1 MNMALIG
8 ELVKLRY
15 KLLWAKMRSRN
26 GRIALFL
33 TGYLILIGAVTLLA
47 TGGMGAAMLMVR
59 SGRAEEL
66 TRNVLSAIF
75 LEAVLASSI
84 LGFGMNAVFNDVE
97 LRRYPLTPAERRAAR
112 QLTGLADPFWLL
124 FLALD
129 LGLAVGLYAMGA
141 GSLGVGLT
149 VVLLLF
155 LCNYLSARVVALTL
169 DRMMQYRAGSA
180 ILLAIVLAL
189 SLMPSMFATGM
200 SAEQQAVWMRV
211 LSYTPPFG
219 AAAAMLHEGAGMS
232 GAAVIL
238 AWIAGSLVL
247 LARLESLAPV
257 RTVAASPVKA
267 EYDTPYDRVAS
278 WFGEDSVLVGHWLR
292 FYLRN
297 NRTRAMSVL
306 ALPLMAFLAWKNGQ
320 QFGPNGFYI
329 TAMGAFPAA
338 TFLGVARITVN
349 QFGYAGGGFRR
360 YFLFPTE
367 PGAALRAGSRA
378 SMLIGGASIPVLLAA
393 WIVLAP
399 KPLNPLMVIAL
410 ACSSVAG
417 LHLFHTAALWVTLF
431 NPRKGNYNSSLGN
444 DLSLWGNIL
453 VIGGVL
459 VALVG
464 PMLMKKFWPT
474 PVQPENWWMSLVPLA
489 LGVGLYRVSL
499 RRAAAMLGPRREKL
513 LAVVEGRD

>member
-15 KLLWAKMRSRN
+15 KLLWAKIRSRN

-33 TGYLILIGAVTLLA
+33 TGYLILIGGIALLA
-47 TGGMGAAMLMVR
+47 TGGFSAAMLMVR

-66 TRNVLSAIF
+66 ARTVFGAIF
-75 LEAVLASSI
+75 VEAVLASSI
-84 LGFGMNAVFNDVE
+84 LGFGMNAVFNDLE

-141 GSLGVGLT
+141 CSIGVGLAVT
-149 VVLLLF
+149 VLLF
-155 LCNYLSARVVALTL
+155 LCNYLLARVVALTL
-169 DRMMQYRAGSA
+169 ERMMQYRAGSA
-180 ILLAIVLAL
+180 ILLTIVLAI
-189 SLMPSMFATGM
+189 SLLPSVLAQGM
-200 SAEQQAVWMRV
+200 SAQQKAVWMRAF
-211 LSYTPPFG
+211 SYTPPFG
-219 AAAAMLHEGAGMS
+219 AAAAMIHASEALNGIAI
-232 GAAVIL
+232 IL
-238 AWIAGSLVL
+238 VWMVGLLAL
-247 LARLESLAPV
+247 LARLETLTPV
-257 RTVAASPVKA
+257 RTAVSSVKA
-267 EYDTPYDRVAS
+267 EYDTAYDRVAS
-278 WFGEDSVLVGHWLR
+278 WFGDDSVLVGHWLR

-306 ALPLMAFLAWKNGQ
+306 ALPLMAFLTWKNAQ
-320 QFGPNGFYI
+320 QLGPNGFYI
-329 TAMGAFPAA
+329 MAMGAFPAA

-360 YFLFPTE
+360 YFLFPTD

-378 SMLIGGASIPVLLAA
+378 SMLIGSASIPVLLVA
-393 WIVLAP
+393 WIALAP
-399 KPLNPLMVIAL
+399 KPINPLMVIAL
-410 ACSSVAG
+410 ACSSIAG
-417 LHLFHTAALWVTLF
+417 LCLFHASALWVTLF
-431 NPRKGNYNSSLGN
+431 NPRKGNYNASLGN

-453 VIGGVL
+453 VIGGVF

-464 PMLMKKFWPT
+464 PMLMRKFWPA
-474 PVQPENWWMSLVPLA
+474 PLRPENWWMAIVPMM
-489 LGVGLYRVSL
+489 VGIALYRFSVKQ
-499 RRAAAMLGPRREKL
+499 AAAMLGPRREKL